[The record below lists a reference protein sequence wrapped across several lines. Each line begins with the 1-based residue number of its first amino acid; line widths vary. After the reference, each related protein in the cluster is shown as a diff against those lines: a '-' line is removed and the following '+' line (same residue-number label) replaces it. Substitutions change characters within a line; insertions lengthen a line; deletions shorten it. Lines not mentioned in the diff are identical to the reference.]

1 MVKNILREAMNK
13 DLDKEVCWRKNKFGF
28 KAPLDS
34 WENKLY
40 NSATFKQA
48 IDSSKIIK
56 KLINKTNID
65 SLNNRIKWRLYNIC
79 KMEKIF
85 QVDIV

>member
-1 MVKNILREAMNK
+1 ME
-13 DLDKEVCWRKNKFGF
+13 KNKFGF
-28 KAPLDS
+28 EAPLDS

-65 SLNNRIKWRLYNIC
+65 SLNNRINGDYIILQNGKKFSRLILFNFNINTSS
-79 KMEKIF
+79 
-85 QVDIV
+85 